1 MRVKLPC
8 GIFVDGEVYDHV
20 TIKELTGKQQNYL
33 MNLELVTDSLGH
45 IPKLISDLTEDYQ
58 TKAGKPSEVPS
69 EKAVWLLP
77 TEDIEFILVKI
88 REETYGKMYAMKVRC
103 PACDKVQEKSI
114 DLTSLEMR
122 PLKNKKKRTHEVEL
136 PKSKRKATIKM
147 LYLKDLMDINQLTK
161 EKEGQQEFY
170 TRTIATSVQLM
181 DGEPA
186 TLEDIENLPL
196 TDIHLIEKSLEK
208 LRGYVDNLLQHECD
222 ACKHEFEGPL
232 PVADPAFFGQSPT
245 LLT

>member
-8 GIFVDGEVYDHV
+8 GIFKDNEVYDHV

-58 TKAGKPSEVPS
+58 TKAGKPSEISS

-88 REETYGKMYAMKVRC
+88 REETYGKMYAMKVQC
-103 PACDKVQEKSI
+103 PSCDKIQEKSI
-114 DLTSLEMR
+114 DLTSLEVR
-122 PLKNKKKRTHEVEL
+122 SIKNKKKRTKEIKL
-136 PKSKRKATIKM
+136 PKSKRKISIKM
-147 LYLKDLMDINQLTK
+147 IYLKDLMDINQLTK
-161 EKEGQQEFY
+161 EKEGKQEFY
-170 TRTIATSVQLM
+170 TRTIATSVESI
-181 DGEPA
+181 DDKKI

-196 TDIHLIEKSLEK
+196 TDLQYIEKELEK
-208 LRGYVDNLLQHECD
+208 LRGYVDNLLQHQCE
-222 ACKHEFEGPL
+222 ACKYEFEGPL
-232 PVADPAFFGQSPT
+232 PVADPSFFGQSPT